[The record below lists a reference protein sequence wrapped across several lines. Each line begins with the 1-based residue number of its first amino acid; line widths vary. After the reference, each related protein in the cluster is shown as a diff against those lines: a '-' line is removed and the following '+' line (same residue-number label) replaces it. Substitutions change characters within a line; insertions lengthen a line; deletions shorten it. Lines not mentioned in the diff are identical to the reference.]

1 MAIDWFSFH
10 SSMHMQLHEAASQ
23 ITYLIRIWLSHH
35 QAGLEPSRPSMVGSA
50 PQPEL
55 NQQTWLGPEA
65 ELTKAE
71 ATASWAMARLAEP
84 QQH

>member
-1 MAIDWFSFH
+1 MAIDWFSFD

-35 QAGLEPSRPSMVGSA
+35 QAGLEPSQPSMVGSA

-55 NQQTWLGPEA
+55 NQQTWLGLEA
-65 ELTKAE
+65 ELTKTE
-71 ATASWAMARLAEP
+71 ATATLPLITA
-84 QQH
+84 

>member
-1 MAIDWFSFH
+1 MTNKVQH
-10 SSMHMQLHEAASQ
+10 
-23 ITYLIRIWLSHH
+23 LIRIWLSHH

-84 QQH
+84 RQH

>member
-1 MAIDWFSFH
+1 MAIVDWFSFD

-23 ITYLIRIWLSHH
+23 ITYLIRIWLSHY

-71 ATASWAMARLAEP
+71 ATAS
-84 QQH
+84 